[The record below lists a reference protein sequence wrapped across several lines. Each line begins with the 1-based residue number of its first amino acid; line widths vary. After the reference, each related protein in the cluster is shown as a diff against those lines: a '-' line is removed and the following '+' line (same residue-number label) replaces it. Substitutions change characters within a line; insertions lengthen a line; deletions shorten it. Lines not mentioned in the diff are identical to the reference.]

1 VPTPF
6 YHLSVAQDLLAHP
19 ELPPAVRSLLQEQRS
34 AFFFGNTAPDVQVV
48 SGQTRQATHFFDL
61 PLLPGDPPAHTRL
74 LAAHPALAHPGS
86 LPASQAAF
94 LGGYLCHL
102 LADWIWVEEIFSPV
116 FDSGRHWKKL
126 QEPLYLHN
134 VLRAY
139 LDSLILPSLTNGVR
153 SRLAVVSPDR
163 WLPFVEDRYLRQWR
177 DLLAEQLRPG
187 AEVRTVEVFAARQ
200 GLPPEVYYDLLSSEE
215 RLDAE
220 LFAHLPRR
228 ALEAYRGRLVERSLE
243 LIERYFTG

>member
-19 ELPPAVRSLLQEQRS
+19 ELPSDVRALLQEQRS

-48 SGQTRQATHFFDL
+48 SGQSRQATHFFDL
-61 PLLPGDPPAHTRL
+61 PLLPGDLPAHARL
-74 LAAHPALAHPGS
+74 LAVHPALARPGS
-86 LPASQAAF
+86 LPAPQAAF

-102 LADWIWVEEIFSPV
+102 LADWIWVKEIFSPV
-116 FDSGRHWKKL
+116 FDSRGPWNGP

-134 VLRAY
+134 VLRSY
-139 LDSLILPSLTNGVR
+139 LDSQILPGLTNGVR
-153 SRLAVVSPDR
+153 SRLAAAAPDR
-163 WLPFVEDRYLRQWR
+163 WLPFVEDRYLHRWR

-200 GLPPEVYYDLLSSEE
+200 GIPPESYYDLLSSEE
-215 RLDAE
+215 RLEAE
-220 LFAHLPRR
+220 LFARLPRP
-228 ALEAYRGRLVERSLE
+228 ALEAYRGRLVERSIE
-243 LIERYFTG
+243 LIGRYFSR